1 MAEDHLRCQSLK
13 EFAAFLVSLEN
24 PPLEFDSEAGEFS
37 ARIKSTQ
44 VSPVKDSSSST
55 VVQLD
60 TSTQE
65 EHEVHGTVKG
75 KTLFQCLVDCKC
87 SLNLARDKRAGKIH
101 VHLRDSEDTEAVCL
115 TIYTLG

>member
-13 EFAAFLVSLEN
+13 DFAAFLVSLEN
-24 PPLEFDSEAGEFS
+24 SPLEFDSEAGEFS

-44 VSPVKDSSSST
+44 VSPVKGSSSLT

-65 EHEVHGTVKG
+65 EHEVHLHQDLLGT
-75 KTLFQCLVDCKC
+75 
-87 SLNLARDKRAGKIH
+87 AKI
-101 VHLRDSEDTEAVCL
+101 LQEGLEA
-115 TIYTLG
+115 